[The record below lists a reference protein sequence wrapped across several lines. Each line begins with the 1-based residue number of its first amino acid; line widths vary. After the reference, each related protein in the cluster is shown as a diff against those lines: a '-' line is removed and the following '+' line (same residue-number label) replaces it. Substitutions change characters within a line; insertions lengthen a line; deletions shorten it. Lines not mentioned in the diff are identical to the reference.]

1 MLKQTGQ
8 TLLNR
13 FKNTKTEDEVLE
25 LETMMMFKVIEF
37 DYIARE
43 LRDYTSKEQKREI
56 NMFLNSSKRVVN
68 RIEKKYIGDDSELED
83 VYYDVQ
89 DFLIRTTK
97 HQMSTLRS
105 GKIAQFLESIKYL

>member
-1 MLKQTGQ
+1 MIKQTGQ
-8 TLLNR
+8 ALLNR
-13 FKNTKTEDEVLE
+13 FKHTKTEDEVLD

-68 RIEKKYIGDDSELED
+68 RIERKYIGEDNELED
-83 VYYDVQ
+83 VYYEVQ
-89 DFLIRTTK
+89 EFLHKTTK